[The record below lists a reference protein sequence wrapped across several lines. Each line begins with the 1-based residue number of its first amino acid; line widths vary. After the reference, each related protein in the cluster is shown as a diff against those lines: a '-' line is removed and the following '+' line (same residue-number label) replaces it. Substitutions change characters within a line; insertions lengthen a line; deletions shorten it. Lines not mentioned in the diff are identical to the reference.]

1 MHIENKPSTIDLAF
15 QKQTK
20 KKQYQNRSKFHMDG
34 NDVCISFVIS
44 NRNNIEND
52 VQYTDS
58 NEVLIKSPIE
68 SKYGLF

>member
-1 MHIENKPSTIDLAF
+1 
-15 QKQTK
+15 
-20 KKQYQNRSKFHMDG
+20 MDG

-68 SKYGLF
+68 SKQCY